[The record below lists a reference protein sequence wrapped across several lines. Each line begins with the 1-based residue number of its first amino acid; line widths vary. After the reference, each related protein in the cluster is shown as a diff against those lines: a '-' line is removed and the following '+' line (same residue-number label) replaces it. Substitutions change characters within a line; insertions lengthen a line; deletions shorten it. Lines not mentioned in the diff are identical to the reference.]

1 MGDLAAY
8 LKMAVEVAV
17 FTALIYFGLRF
28 LRRTRGSNVLR
39 GLFYLGLGGVVTFV
53 LLIQAMELD
62 RLSLLFETIVQSVVI
77 ALIVVF
83 HPEIRRAIVHLGESQ
98 VFARF
103 FRKEVKIVQRIS
115 RAVENMSKVKMG
127 ALIAI
132 ERDASL
138 QSIADTGTPL
148 DAELTPLLLES
159 LFYPKST
166 LHDGAVVVRDGRIVA
181 AACLLPLSQNPDVNK
196 RLGTRH
202 RAALGLSEE
211 TDALAVVVSEETGAI
226 STASGGKLDY
236 GLTKEQLEQKL
247 DELLHQQRRQK
258 RAASEGSKVGTFLKA
273 IAADPTRK
281 LMALGLAIVLWV
293 VLDQQVTSTYV
304 ATMQLGMVGIGQP
317 LPQQSTADELY
328 VHLPTDTVALTRF
341 VDQSTGE
348 PTASVKLLFTGPKT
362 GIEQLAG
369 DSLKLSAKLPHVEWD
384 KVEST
389 ELTIADVQLT
399 HRALL
404 GGKIKVAMEPQRV
417 RIEIVR
423 VKATTL
429 QFAADQIEL
438 SFGGDERLKAR
449 LRDDTFEFSPKSVEL
464 FGPAQAHEELA
475 ARKGE
480 KPLRAQLSAPSSAR
494 QASAIVTLQ
503 PQFAALG
510 LRIKEQCRLT
520 VQLRPEMQ
528 IYTLELPVLVDDKS
542 LPEAM
547 RNRYRPDTPTK
558 TVRIKAGGAL
568 LSKLV
573 GFDAGPRAEWARD
586 NLRLLVWLQPRE
598 AGSPYPEKLTEVA
611 RLYLGGSVREAD
623 NGQDY
628 GLDELVTVEL
638 SQKP

>member
-1 MGDLAAY
+1 
-8 LKMAVEVAV
+8 
-17 FTALIYFGLRF
+17 
-28 LRRTRGSNVLR
+28 
-39 GLFYLGLGGVVTFV
+39 
-53 LLIQAMELD
+53 
-62 RLSLLFETIVQSVVI
+62 
-77 ALIVVF
+77 
-83 HPEIRRAIVHLGESQ
+83 
-98 VFARF
+98 
-103 FRKEVKIVQRIS
+103 
-115 RAVENMSKVKMG
+115 MG

-348 PTASVKLLFTGPKT
+348 PTGSVKLLFTGPKT
-362 GIEQLAG
+362 GIEQLDR
-369 DSLKLSAKLPHVEWD
+369 DSLKLSARLPHVEWD

>member
-348 PTASVKLLFTGPKT
+348 PTGSVKLLFTGPKT
-362 GIEQLAG
+362 GIEQLDR
-369 DSLKLSAKLPHVEWD
+369 DSLKLSARLPHVEWD

-464 FGPAQAHEELA
+464 VGPAQAHEELA

-547 RNRYRPDTPTK
+547 RNRYRPDAPTK

-573 GFDAGPRAEWARD
+573 GFEAGPRAEWARD

-598 AGSPYPEKLTEVA
+598 PGSPYPEKLTEVA